1 MTRKERVRLA
11 ITHREP
17 DRVPHEISLTIP
29 AREMLEAHFHT
40 TDLDTV
46 LDNHLAS
53 IAPELPMVEFRP
65 GYFRDEWGVVWNRTV
80 DRDIGVIE
88 GAVLPEP
95 NLAGLSLP
103 DPHDPRRYAPIPA
116 FLQEHSD
123 QFLLCDIGFSLF
135 ERAWTLR
142 GLENFFMDLA
152 LHPGFVTELLDVI
165 TDYVLALVA
174 EAGRFGF
181 DAFQF
186 GDDWGQQSGVTM
198 GPEAWRRF
206 IRPRAARLYAAAHE
220 TGKFVFIHSCGAVQ
234 ALFPDLIEI
243 GVDVFNPFQPEVM
256 DVVEMKRRFGD
267 RLAFYGGVS
276 TQRTL
281 PYSSP
286 AGVRAEVRR
295 LIREVGRGGG
305 YILSPAHDVQRDVPL
320 ENLLALAD
328 EVMNQ
333 EDRGGSRP

>member
-1 MTRKERVRLA
+1 MTRKERVRVA

-17 DRVPHEISLTIP
+17 DRVPHQINLTIP
-29 AREMLEAHFHT
+29 AREMLEAHLHT

-46 LDNHLAS
+46 LDNHLAG
-53 IAPELPMVEFRP
+53 IAPELAMVEFKP
-65 GYFRDEWGVVWNRTV
+65 GYFRDEWGVVWNRTF

-88 GAVLPEP
+88 GAALPEP
-95 NLAGLSLP
+95 SLAGLALP
-103 DPHDPRRYAPIPA
+103 DPHDPRRTAPIPA

-152 LHPGFVTELLDVI
+152 LNPGFVGELLDAI
-165 TDYVLALVA
+165 TDYVLALVR

-181 DAFQF
+181 DGFRF

-206 IRPRAARLYAAAHE
+206 IKPRVARLYGAAHE
-220 TGKFVFIHSCGAVQ
+220 AGKFVFIHSCGAVQ
-234 ALFPDLIEI
+234 ALFPDLIEV

-281 PYSSP
+281 PYGSP
-286 AGVRAEVRR
+286 AEVRTEVRR

-305 YILSPAHDVQRDVPL
+305 YILAPAHDVQRDVPL
-320 ENLLALAD
+320 ENLLALA
-328 EVMNQ
+328 EEARNQ
-333 EDRGGSRP
+333 GDGHGDRP